1 MFTFKI
7 WPQRDNLTL
16 HLKELR
22 KSNLRFKV
30 MEGKVKE
37 VMKTYEQLYTN
48 IHVDNIES
56 MHKFLETCN
65 LP

>member
-16 HLKELR
+16 HLNEFR
-22 KSNLRFKV
+22 KGNLRFKV
-30 MEGKVKE
+30 IEGKVKE

-48 IHVDNIES
+48 IHMDNIE
-56 MHKFLETCN
+56 
-65 LP
+65 

>member
-16 HLKELR
+16 HLKEFR
-22 KSNLRFKV
+22 KGNLRFKV

-48 IHVDNIES
+48 IHMDNIE
-56 MHKFLETCN
+56 
-65 LP
+65 